1 MILFK
6 KLILNIASLKFA
18 IGLMIFIAITSA
30 VGTFIPQGNLPE
42 KYIDLYN
49 ENPLLGFL
57 DGKNILFLELDH
69 IYTSKWFLTSLI
81 FLCISLAACS
91 FRRQIPSLKAS
102 LKWIDFD
109 NQKKFEKLQLASTYK
124 IKSIKDL
131 ISNTETLLKK
141 NGWKSLILHNRISAR
156 KGLIGKLGPIIVH
169 IGLILLLIGSAYG
182 NLTSNSK
189 EQFLRPNEKL
199 DLINDSSNQKLSVI
213 LNDFLIEREIDGKPK
228 QFSSDLDFKSTS
240 SENHE
245 IKKTSVNH
253 PIRYKG
259 LTIYQADWAISD
271 VVLKIDDIKY
281 QIKLKPIPEIGEQI
295 WGVVIELGNKSKK
308 NYLLTVDNENGPV
321 RIFDIEDFSEK
332 EFYLEDY
339 AKELNQSNIELIK
352 IIPSSGIIIK
362 SDPSIPFIYFSFL
375 LIMIG
380 TAISL
385 IPTQQ
390 LWIFIPED
398 SNEVLIGGLSN
409 RNLAGFRKELL
420 DLTNQ
425 IKDY

>member
-321 RIFDIEDFSEK
+321 RIFDIKDFSEK

-362 SDPSIPFIYFSFL
+362 SDPSIPFIYFSFF

>member
-321 RIFDIEDFSEK
+321 RIFDIKDFSEK

>member
-57 DGKNILFLELDH
+57 DGKKILFLELDH

-228 QFSSDLDFKSTS
+228 QFSSDLDFKSNS

-352 IIPSSGIIIK
+352 IVPSSGIIIK

-398 SNEVLIGGLSN
+398 SNKVLIGGLSN

>member
-352 IIPSSGIIIK
+352 IVPSSGIIIK